1 MNDPMSATE
10 PTGSATWAL
19 AGLALTVLLASLGT
33 SIANIALPT
42 LATAFDASFSA
53 TQWVVIAYLL
63 ATTSFIVVA
72 GKLGDILGQKRLLL
86 VGLLVF
92 AIGSLI
98 CGIAPSLWIL
108 ILGRTVQGIG
118 ASFMLAL
125 TLALVGEIVPAERTG
140 SAMGLIGTTS
150 AVGTALGPSLGG
162 FLIGTIGWRS
172 VFLITVPLALL
183 AVGLTFAALPNPR
196 TRSRMT
202 GSTFDLRGAA
212 LLFLVLLTYAI
223 SMTLGKHSFGLVNAV
238 LLVLAIIGA
247 VGFVALEV
255 RAKAPLIQ
263 IASLRDA
270 SLRAGLAMNAIVST
284 VMMATL
290 VIGPFYLT
298 GALGLSPA
306 RVGATMSIGPI
317 MVALSSVPVGRF
329 VDRTGADRMILMG
342 LGLALVGA
350 LLLTL
355 VPVSFGVAGFIG
367 SVVVLTIGYASFQT
381 ANNTATLRGIAA
393 DQRGVISG
401 LLNLSRSLGLITGAS
416 LMGAI
421 FAAASGALDV
431 KSAQPEQLARGL
443 HTTFA
448 VASVLIGMA
457 LAIAFRFYRLSSQ
470 PELRPAKAG
479 AI

>member
-238 LLVLAIIGA
+238 LLVLAIIAPWIGIKDPNEIFPEIA
-247 VGFVALEV
+247 RQGPAPGHPLGGDANGRDLLARIIYGTRASFVVGF
-255 RAKAPLIQ
+255 
-263 IASLRDA
+263 
-270 SLRAGLAMNAIVST
+270 
-284 VMMATL
+284 
-290 VIGPFYLT
+290 
-298 GALGLSPA
+298 
-306 RVGATMSIGPI
+306 
-317 MVALSSVPVGRF
+317 
-329 VDRTGADRMILMG
+329 
-342 LGLALVGA
+342 
-350 LLLTL
+350 
-355 VPVSFGVAGFIG
+355 G
-367 SVVVLTIGYASFQT
+367 SVVRHSKWVPWVFQAFQVEPT
-381 ANNTATLRGIAA
+381 R
-393 DQRGVISG
+393 
-401 LLNLSRSLGLITGAS
+401 
-416 LMGAI
+416 I
-421 FAAASGALDV
+421 F
-431 KSAQPEQLARGL
+431 
-443 HTTFA
+443 TW
-448 VASVLIGMA
+448 
-457 LAIAFRFYRLSSQ
+457 
-470 PELRPAKAG
+470 
-479 AI
+479 